1 MRSQQ
6 IRRFVELL
14 LRQRFAD
21 YVDERRKAGRSY
33 DDISYEITKEL
44 HRLCRE
50 LSFPEDVK
58 VSGETVR
65 RWYKLPDE

>member
-14 LRQRFAD
+14 LRSPFVP
-21 YVDERRKAGRSY
+21 YVDERRAAGRSY
-33 DDISYEITKEL
+33 DDISFEITARL
-44 HRLCRE
+44 HEMCRE
-50 LSFPEDVK
+50 LGLPPDVK

-65 RWYKLPDE
+65 KWYLMG

>member
-14 LRQRFAD
+14 LHSKFSA
-21 YVDERRKAGRSY
+21 YVGERRDRGQSY
-33 DDISYEITKEL
+33 DDISYEITGYL
-44 HRLCRE
+44 RGLCRE
-50 LSFPEDVK
+50 MGLPEDVK

-65 RWYKLPDE
+65 KWYLMGD

>member
-14 LRQRFAD
+14 LRAPFKT
-21 YVDERRKAGRSY
+21 YVSKRRDQGRSY
-33 DDISYEITKEL
+33 DDISFEITNEL
-44 HRLCRE
+44 QRLCRE
-50 LSFPEDVK
+50 MGLPEDIK

-65 RWYKLPDE
+65 KWYLLDD